1 MFESKINRGRLNGY
15 APLDSGSKVPLIHLP
30 DIFNV
35 AGTSGTSG
43 RDGSQGSSGA
53 SGTGGTS
60 GTSGISAFDGVDT
73 GSFATTGS
81 NQFNGNQSIS
91 GSLIVSSTVIN
102 NAEVYLTGSDLMIDS
117 GSLIITGSLILTG
130 SFITSLPDGY
140 MWVGGND
147 NTNQIIPTSSLIV
160 DGNGTSGTSGI
171 SGTNG
176 INGVSNNFFLYKAN
190 TVSQSGE
197 PGTTYIAWDNIEQ
210 TGSANLIISHLT
222 NTGVDIDIFLSLLQ
236 STQQITIQDQN
247 DSNNYQIWDIT
258 DAPMETSVNNYW
270 TVPVTIISAAG
281 TGASNFDNEHE
292 IFLSIISPSGTSGSS
307 GSSGVSGSNGSSGSS
322 GVSGSNGSS
331 GSSGVSATNGSS
343 GSSGTS
349 ATNGS
354 SGSSGTSGSTIN
366 YKGTSTDSINLST
379 LVLGTNKS
387 LTTSIGLSYSIAQ
400 HLIIANSNQYHF
412 HGDVVSYNVNTGVL
426 VVNVTNINDTSN
438 ITLTSWT
445 TNLDGAAGGDGT
457 SGSSGSS
464 GTSGLLTLAGTTDNG
479 IITLNGSSPNGT
491 VESNLNF
498 DGSTLK
504 VTGSVIISGSMVIQ
518 GVTEKVEVR
527 RALGSGTNVFDY
539 NSGSVQYINQPT
551 ANSTWNITN
560 VPTTEGSVTTFT
572 IVVLQGSTGYSAS
585 AWQLNGSGVT
595 PKWPDGIYLT
605 GSANITDAFGITAF
619 RSGSTWNVLN
629 SLTHFY

>member
-292 IFLSIISPSGTSGSS
+292 IFLSIISPSGTS
-307 GSSGVSGSNGSSGSS
+307 
-322 GVSGSNGSS
+322 
-331 GSSGVSATNGSS
+331 
-343 GSSGTS
+343 
-349 ATNGS
+349 
-354 SGSSGTSGSTIN
+354 
-366 YKGTSTDSINLST
+366 
-379 LVLGTNKS
+379 
-387 LTTSIGLSYSIAQ
+387 
-400 HLIIANSNQYHF
+400 
-412 HGDVVSYNVNTGVL
+412 
-426 VVNVTNINDTSN
+426 
-438 ITLTSWT
+438 
-445 TNLDGAAGGDGT
+445 
-457 SGSSGSS
+457 
-464 GTSGLLTLAGTTDNG
+464 
-479 IITLNGSSPNGT
+479 
-491 VESNLNF
+491 
-498 DGSTLK
+498 
-504 VTGSVIISGSMVIQ
+504 
-518 GVTEKVEVR
+518 
-527 RALGSGTNVFDY
+527 
-539 NSGSVQYINQPT
+539 
-551 ANSTWNITN
+551 
-560 VPTTEGSVTTFT
+560 
-572 IVVLQGSTGYSAS
+572 
-585 AWQLNGSGVT
+585 
-595 PKWPDGIYLT
+595 
-605 GSANITDAFGITAF
+605 
-619 RSGSTWNVLN
+619 
-629 SLTHFY
+629 